1 MANKSDITV
10 EQTKIGP
17 GDLLAFGSV
26 NLLLILNLDENDFTK
41 YKINWENLSSLNDL
55 TFIINHKHLWK
66 RIELTS
72 NNETMNVI
80 LNINKT
86 SPKLIKIGYV
96 GLKKITFKEKE
107 EDFKDFIFSITQ
119 QNG

>member
-55 TFIINHKHLWK
+55 
-66 RIELTS
+66 
-72 NNETMNVI
+72 VY
-80 LNINKT
+80 NK
-86 SPKLIKIGYV
+86 S
-96 GLKKITFKEKE
+96 
-107 EDFKDFIFSITQ
+107 
-119 QNG
+119 